1 MEGNV
6 QNVVGYMRKGTKFI
20 IPVYQRNYDWKLENC
35 QRLMDDLVELHDT
48 EKNTHFFGSIVVK
61 PTVSSEEVIIDGQ
74 QRLTTLSLLFLA
86 IVNWLE
92 ANNEE
97 DTILEPDRLKGDF
110 LLDYYKPQ
118 NERIRLNSNPRDYEA
133 YVKLY
138 GDKKFYISASNITRN
153 YLFLYDYIENL
164 EISMDELFQS
174 INKLQ
179 FMVVSLNS
187 PEDDP
192 QLIFESLN
200 STGLELTNADK
211 IRNFLLMNEA
221 INSQKHLY
229 TSYWEPIEE
238 RTAFDLS
245 EFFRNY
251 LTVKNAIVPTI
262 KYIYEEFKKY
272 YESNWTDKEAFFQDL
287 EDYSFAYQQILTSS
301 VGDKSI
307 NQILYR
313 FNRLEIT
320 VTYPFLMAILRDF
333 NNEQFTAKEVEAIL
347 VIIESYIARRM
358 IAQIPSNALNKIFA
372 VLYRDFKK
380 HLSTS
385 HGATSYPK
393 DIISYLLLNKEKSGI
408 LPNNQEIR
416 SILNTRDMYNINSK
430 FRTYLFERLENYN
443 HIESLNIYQG
453 IEEKDYTIEH
463 IMPQKLSVE
472 WQKDLGENG
481 ERIQEAYLNNLGN
494 LTLTGYNPK
503 YSNRPFS
510 EKQQMDKG
518 YRESHFVNLNAIPAS
533 ATKWGEEEIIERRDS
548 LIELALTIWEYPEMN
563 YKPKKDEE
571 DLYDFDGENTFT
583 NYTVKGY
590 TYITDDYHAVDSW
603 KEMYVEL
610 ITMLAEENPT
620 AFAKIAEAER
630 KTGFETAFS
639 TVSNKKSTEILPG
652 IFAKTGLSN
661 REKTFV
667 LKHLF
672 DLFEVEYSNLQI
684 DAIPP
689 KNI

>member
-6 QNVVGYMRKGTKFI
+6 QNVVGYMRKGTKFV

-35 QRLMDDLVELHDT
+35 QRLMDDLVELHDSD
-48 EKNTHFFGSIVVK
+48 KNTHFFGSIVVK

-74 QRLTTLSLLFLA
+74 QRLTTLSLLFSAL
-86 IVNWLE
+86 VNWLE
-92 ANNEE
+92 DNDEE
-97 DTILEPDRLKGDF
+97 DTILTPDRLKGDF
-110 LLDYYKPQ
+110 LIDHYRPK
-118 NERIRLNSNPRDYEA
+118 NEQIRLHSNPRDYEA
-133 YVKLY
+133 YVKLF

-153 YLFLYDYIENL
+153 YLFLYNYIDEM
-164 EISMDELFQS
+164 EISIDELFQS
-174 INKLQ
+174 IGKLQ

-211 IRNFLLMNEA
+211 IRNYLLMNED
-221 INSQKHLY
+221 INNQEHLY
-229 TSYWEPIEE
+229 SNYWEPIEQ
-238 RTAFDLS
+238 RTAFNLS

-251 LTVKNAIVPTI
+251 LTVKNANVPTI

-272 YESNWTDKEAFFQDL
+272 YDSTWIDKEVFFRDL

-301 VGDKSI
+301 VGNKKID
-307 NQILYR
+307 QILYR
-313 FNRLEIT
+313 LNQLEVT

-333 NNEQFTAKEVEAIL
+333 NNEKHTAKEVEAIL
-347 VIIESYIARRM
+347 VIIESYITRRM

-372 VLYRDFKK
+372 VLYRDYRK
-380 HLSTS
+380 HLSSS
-385 HGATSYPK
+385 HGATSEPK
-393 DIISYLLLNKEKSGI
+393 DIISYLLLNKEKSGVF
-408 LPNNQEIR
+408 PNNQEIR
-416 SILNTRDMYNINSK
+416 MILQTRDMYNINSK
-430 FRTYLFERLENYN
+430 FRTYVFERLENYN
-443 HIESLNIYQG
+443 HVEILNIYYG

-472 WQKDLGENG
+472 WQKDLGESY
-481 ERIQEAYLNNLGN
+481 EKIHEVYLHNLGN

-503 YSNRPFS
+503 YSNRSFS
-510 EKQQMDKG
+510 EKQLMDKG
-518 YRESHFVNLNAIPAS
+518 YRESHFVNLNTIPAN
-533 ATKWGEEEIIERRDS
+533 ADNWGEEEIISRRDS
-548 LIELALTIWEYPEMN
+548 LIELAIQIWDYPELN

-590 TYITDDYHAVDSW
+590 TYMTDDYHTVDSW

-610 ITMLAEENPT
+610 ITKLASENPT
-620 AFAKIAEAER
+620 AFAKFAEAES
-630 KTGFETAFS
+630 KTGFETAF
-639 TVSNKKSTEILPG
+639 TQVSNKKSTEILPSVY
-652 IFAKTGLSN
+652 AKTHLSN
-661 REKTFV
+661 KDKTYI
-667 LKHLF
+667 LRHLF
-672 DLFEVEYSNLQI
+672 DLFEIEYSSLQI

-689 KNI
+689 KDM

>member
-1 MEGNV
+1 
-6 QNVVGYMRKGTKFI
+6 MRKGTKFV

-61 PTVSSEEVIIDGQ
+61 PTVSAEEVIIDGQ

-92 ANNEE
+92 ANSVE
-97 DTILEPDRLKGDF
+97 DTRLTPDRLKGDF
-110 LLDYYKPQ
+110 LLDYYRPK
-118 NERIRLNSNPRDYEA
+118 NERIRLNSNPRDYDA
-133 YVKLY
+133 YVKLF
-138 GDKKFYISASNITRN
+138 GNPKFFITASNITRN
-153 YLFLYDYIENL
+153 YKFLYDYITNM
-164 EISMDELFQS
+164 EISIDDLFQS

-211 IRNFLLMNEA
+211 IRNYLLMNED
-221 INSQKHLY
+221 INNQEHLY
-229 TSYWEPIEE
+229 SNYWEPIEE
-238 RTAFDLS
+238 RTAFNLS

-251 LTVKNAIVPTI
+251 LTVKNANTPTI

-272 YESNWTDKEAFFQDL
+272 YENSWTDKEAFFRDL
-287 EDYSFAYQQILTSS
+287 EDYSLAYQQILNSS
-301 VGDKSI
+301 VGDKKI
-307 NQILYR
+307 NNIL
-313 FNRLEIT
+313 FRLNQLEVT

-333 NNEQFTAKEVEAIL
+333 NNEQYTSEQVEEIL
-347 VIIESYIARRM
+347 VIVESYIVRRM

-372 VLYRDFKK
+372 VLYRDFRK

-385 HGATSYPK
+385 HGAESEPK
-393 DIISYLLLNKEKSGI
+393 EIISYLLLNKEKSG
-408 LPNNQEIR
+408 LFPRDQEIQ
-416 SILNTRDMYNINSK
+416 SILQTRDMYNINPK

-443 HIESLNIYQG
+443 HIENLNIYHG
-453 IEEKDYTIEH
+453 VEEKDYTIEH

-472 WQKDLGENG
+472 WKRDLGESY
-481 ERIQEAYLNNLGN
+481 ERIHEAYLNNLGN

-503 YSNRPFS
+503 YSNRSFS
-510 EKQQMDKG
+510 EKQSMDKG
-518 YRESHFVNLNAIPAS
+518 YKESHFVNLNALPAKAS
-533 ATKWGEEEIIERRDS
+533 KWGEEEIISRRDS
-548 LIELALTIWEYPEMN
+548 LINLALEIWTYPETN

-571 DLYDFDGENTFT
+571 DLYDFDGENSFT

-590 TYITDDYHAVDSW
+590 TFITDDYHAVDSW
-603 KEMYVEL
+603 KEMYIEL
-610 ITMLAEENPT
+610 ITILAKDNPT
-620 AFAKIAEAER
+620 AFAKFAEADS

-639 TVSNKKSTEILPG
+639 QVSNNKFIEILPG
-652 IFAKTGLSN
+652 VYAKTNLSN
-661 REKTFV
+661 KGKTYV
-667 LKHLF
+667 LRHLF
-672 DLFEVEYSNLQI
+672 DVFEIEYSSLQI

-689 KNI
+689 KTI